1 MSDYTSIDDV
11 FPGPV
16 GIVWIKDAAGDEVLR
31 DIGAGPFSEVVAA
44 DWGQVQAAL
53 WDDEDDEDDDEERE
67 DNEGEPRRAALFAV
81 EGGGAVLIEPMSCVG
96 SDTALLR
103 RLTAPGGQALAL
115 SWTVNLHVSVTFA
128 ARGDI
133 VATFD
138 PMELFAATGDDPD
151 AVAGWLDSL
160 PVTAAEWHD
169 NGKAA
174 AFAIGERLTG
184 IRVDRAWLA
193 RPHRLV
199 IPSAPVEVERPTLF
213 LDMQMRDLAAADP
226 RIAALAAA
234 PGPDKL
240 PEIIRM
246 AVDLA
251 LRTTGLEGD
260 LVNEVLELLATG
272 ERGDRGAEARERLRS
287 LHVTLRQEAQ
297 AAYERAGA
305 TGYPVPGHDTE
316 IGRLMLRQEAVE
328 TLRHALD
335 PDLEGAASNAL
346 SRAASTRLSQKN
358 GDYLRH
364 RTLTAIQYYIVHGEN
379 WL

>member
-1 MSDYTSIDDV
+1 MSDYRSIDDV
-11 FPGPV
+11 FPDPLGV
-16 GIVWIKDAAGDEVLR
+16 IWIKDVAADEVLR
-31 DIGAGPFSEVVAA
+31 GIGADPFGEVVAA
-44 DWGQVQAAL
+44 DWSQVQAAL
-53 WDDEDDEDDDEERE
+53 WDDGEDEDDE
-67 DNEGEPRRAALFAV
+67 GELGRAALYAV
-81 EGGGAVLIEPMSCVG
+81 EGDGAVLIEPMSCVG

-103 RLTAPGGQALAL
+103 RLTASGGEALGL

-128 ARGDI
+128 ACGDI
-133 VATFD
+133 LATFD

-160 PVTAAEWHD
+160 PVTATEWND
-169 NGKAA
+169 NSKAA
-174 AFAIGERLTG
+174 AFALGERLAG

-199 IPSAPVEVERPTLF
+199 VPSASAEAERPALF
-213 LDMQMRDLAAADP
+213 LDKQMRELAAADP
-226 RIAALAAA
+226 RIAALAAD

-251 LRTTGLEGD
+251 LRTTGLDGE
-260 LVNEVLELLATG
+260 LVDEVLELLATD
-272 ERGDRGAEARERLRS
+272 ERGARGAAARERLRS
-287 LHVTLRQEAQ
+287 LHATLRQEAQ
-297 AAYERAGA
+297 TAYERAGA
-305 TGYPVPGHDTE
+305 TGFAVPGHDTE
-316 IGRLMLRQEAVE
+316 VGRLMLRQEAVE

-335 PDLEGAASNAL
+335 PDLAKAASNAL
-346 SRAASTRLSQKN
+346 GRAAATRLSHEN